1 MTEIKCLLFSIFLS
15 LTAMARAQDS
25 YNPMR
30 DVEGF
35 RQQLERMAGAV
46 QTIQSDFI
54 QEKHLSVLSNQIT
67 SKGSFSFRKE
77 NYIRWE
83 YNQPYR
89 YLIILNGEQ
98 IFMKDESGEKEYD
111 IESNR
116 MFQEMNKFIS
126 GCIQGDILKD
136 DADFRIE
143 YLENE
148 NEYYVALEP
157 NSKTLHDMLNEV
169 QIAFDKKD
177 LTVDRITMVEPGGD
191 FTRIDFVNKVL
202 NADIPLETF
211 SFR

>member
-1 MTEIKCLLFSIFLS
+1 MTEIKCLLLYLLLF
-15 LTAMARAQDS
+15 LTAIAGAQDG
-25 YNPMR
+25 YVPMR

-35 RQQLERMAGAV
+35 REQLERMAGAV
-46 QTIQSDFI
+46 QTIQSDFV
-54 QEKHLSVLSNQIT
+54 QEKQLSVLSNRII

-83 YNQPYR
+83 YSQPYH

-143 YLENE
+143 YMENE
-148 NEYYVALEP
+148 REYFVALEP
-157 NSKTLHDMLNEV
+157 NSKALHDMLNEV
-169 QIAFDKKD
+169 QIAFDRND
-177 LTVDRITMVEPGGD
+177 LTVERITMVEPGGD

-202 NADIPLETF
+202 NADIPITKF
-211 SFR
+211 DFR